1 MKRLLATI
9 FALVV
14 LVTLVPAANAAQGC
28 TAATLTGSYAF
39 TFSGFFQ
46 NQGRNSP
53 ISGIGS
59 GTLDGKGNV
68 SATVTASFDGNLSTF
83 PYTATYT
90 VNPDCTGS
98 VTATPGSGLANFSI
112 VIVRGGAEVL
122 GAEIDPGNTWT
133 IDFKKQN

>member
-1 MKRLLATI
+1 MKRMLAST
-9 FALVV
+9 FALLV
-14 LVTLVPAANAAQGC
+14 LVALVPAANAAQGC
-28 TAATLTGSYAF
+28 TAATLTGNYGF

-59 GTLDGKGNV
+59 GTLDGEGNV
-68 SATVTASFDGNLSTF
+68 SATVTASFNGNLSTF
-83 PYTATYT
+83 PYTGTYT

-98 VTATPGSGLANFSI
+98 LTATPGSGLANFSI

-122 GAEIDPGNTWT
+122 GVNIDPGNTWT